1 MTRSIQID
9 FVADVV
15 CPWCYIGWRRLK
27 RALDGRDDLE
37 VKLVWR
43 PYQLDPS
50 LPDEGIDRK
59 AYMRAKFGDNP
70 KREVMMEALRA
81 ESATEGLDLRLSE
94 IPISPNTN
102 AAHRLIRWA
111 EGVGAQD
118 VVAENVM
125 KAYFVELRDIGD
137 PVVLGDI
144 AHESGLDRLRI
155 LQLLSEDVDKDAI
168 TREYILAHR
177 SGITGVPFYIF
188 AGNTSVA
195 GADTVETLNEALDRA
210 LLAA

>member
-1 MTRSIQID
+1 MIRSVQID

-27 RALDGRDDLE
+27 RTLAGRTDIE
-37 VKLVWR
+37 AKLVWR

-50 LPDEGIDRK
+50 LPEEGIDRK

-70 KREVMMEALRA
+70 KREIMMEALRKEA
-81 ESATEGLDLRLSE
+81 ASEDLELRLAD
-94 IPISPNTN
+94 IPLSPNTN

-118 VVAENVM
+118 VVVENLM
-125 KAYFVELRDIGD
+125 KAYFVDLRDIGD

-144 AHESGLDRLRI
+144 AHESGLDRIRI

-188 AGNTSVA
+188 AGKTSVA

-210 LLAA
+210 LEAA